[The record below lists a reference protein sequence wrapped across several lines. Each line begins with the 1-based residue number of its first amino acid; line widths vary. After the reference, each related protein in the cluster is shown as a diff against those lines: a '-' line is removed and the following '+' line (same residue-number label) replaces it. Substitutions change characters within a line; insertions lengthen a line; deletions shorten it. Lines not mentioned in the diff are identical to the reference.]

1 MPKSHYYKQSI
12 VSDLHKRLEDTSR
25 FLNEQTETVKETNE
39 LGKRMKSE
47 TDNISK
53 KLKDQQTELKKK
65 KEFAKKK
72 QEEVKKLSNEISG
85 LSKTIQRI
93 NDRFLSFSK
102 DLGKDL
108 ENAKKKLDQEI
119 TKANTLVTEITSV
132 LGDVGAAD
140 LLKELVLKI
149 DDAANK
155 TKEVENNLKEGD
167 IIRYYENNDKFHNSN
182 FIEYIIEKDD
192 YGNVFAVKNDYGNV
206 FAVKNDLKQEQ
217 GGKNKRRREN
227 MQQRKTNRVRKSTHR
242 VRKTLRRRR

>member
-149 DDAANK
+149 DDAANQVQQ
-155 TKEVENNLKEGD
+155 TQNNLKEGENQAETLNNE
-167 IIRYYENNDKFHNSN
+167 IEASQEGQSSNPPPVPPRPVKQRIRRRSYT
-182 FIEYIIEKDD
+182 
-192 YGNVFAVKNDYGNV
+192 
-206 FAVKNDLKQEQ
+206 
-217 GGKNKRRREN
+217 KRRSMR
-227 MQQRKTNRVRKSTHR
+227 RKSR
-242 VRKTLRRRR
+242 SMKRKSRSYKRKSRSMKRRSYKKRSMSRRRRY